1 MTSERASPEFR
12 SGELGLSIEVFIYQ
26 VFYRQNIVLVYISV
40 KANPKRKKNTIRD
53 RLINGWEL

>member
-40 KANPKRKKNTIRD
+40 KANPKRKKYNK
-53 RLINGWEL
+53 G